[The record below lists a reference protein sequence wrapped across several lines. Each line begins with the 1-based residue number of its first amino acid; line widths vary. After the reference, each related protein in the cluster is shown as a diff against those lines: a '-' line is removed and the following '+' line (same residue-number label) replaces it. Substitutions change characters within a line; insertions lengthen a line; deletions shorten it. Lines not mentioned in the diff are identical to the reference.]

1 MQNKSCG
8 KFDLAHWN
16 IIYQTFKVQRSG
28 QFEKS
33 AHWEESMIANAT
45 TAPSATPSNSFRWM
59 QLIIGVVCM
68 AMIANLQYGWTYFV
82 APMAKANSWDVAGI
96 QIAFSI
102 FVALETWLTPL
113 EGWIV
118 DSLGPRG
125 PRLMVAAGGILV
137 AIGWLINA
145 KAGSLQALYGGAV
158 VSGIGAGAIYA
169 TCVGNAVKWFPDRRG
184 LAVGLTAA
192 GFGAGAAVTVIPIQ
206 MMIASI
212 GYADTFFWFALGQG
226 AIIFVLAWFLRPP
239 LPGEVAS
246 GSAVKV
252 LQSKTSSTPGQMLS
266 SPVFWLLYVMFILVS
281 ASGLMVTAQIALIA
295 KDFGVAQTVVLF
307 GFTTLIVAGVIDNLA
322 NGGARPFFGWV
333 SDQIG
338 REYTMAIAFSAGGVA
353 YWLLGTAGTTP
364 WTFVICA
371 ALIFF
376 TWGEI
381 FSLFPSTCTDMF
393 GPKYATTNTSL
404 LYTAKGLAA
413 FVVPLANI
421 LKAYTGN
428 WHAVFAA
435 ASIMNFIVVLM
446 ALFIVRP
453 MRISISAKENKSAVG
468 QPAE

>member
-1 MQNKSCG
+1 M
-8 KFDLAHWN
+8 
-16 IIYQTFKVQRSG
+16 
-28 QFEKS
+28 
-33 AHWEESMIANAT
+33 
-45 TAPSATPSNSFRWM
+45 PSNSFRWM
-59 QLIIGVVCM
+59 QLIIGVICM

-102 FVALETWLTPL
+102 FVALETWLTPI

-118 DSLGPRG
+118 DSLGPQRG
-125 PRLMVAAGGILV
+125 PKLMVAAGGVLV
-137 AIGWLINA
+137 GIGWIINA
-145 KAGSLQALYGGAV
+145 YAGSLQALYAGAI
-158 VSGIGAGAIYA
+158 VSGIGGGAIYA

-206 MMIASI
+206 MMIASM
-212 GYADTFFWFALGQG
+212 GYAATFFWFAIGQG
-226 AIIFVLAWFLRPP
+226 TIIFVLAWFLRSPQA
-239 LPGEVAS
+239 GEVPT
-246 GSAVKV
+246 GGAVKV
-252 LQSKTSSTPGQMLS
+252 LQSKTSSTPSQMLT
-266 SPVFWLLYVMFILVS
+266 SPVFWILYLMFVLVS

-295 KDFGVAQTVVLF
+295 KDYGVADKVLLF
-307 GFTTLIVAGVIDNLA
+307 GGTTLIVAGIIDNLA

-338 REYTMAIAFSAGGVA
+338 REYTMAIAFFAGALA
-353 YWLLGTAGTTP
+353 YWLLGTAGSTP

-404 LYTAKGLAA
+404 LYTAKGVSA
-413 FVVPLANI
+413 FVVPLANL
-421 LKAYTGN
+421 LKSYTGS
-428 WHAVFAA
+428 WHAVFVA
-435 ASIMNFIVVLM
+435 ASLMNLFVVAL
-446 ALFIVRP
+446 ALFVVRP
-453 MRISISAKENKSAVG
+453 MRLSINASENKTPVG

>member
-1 MQNKSCG
+1 MS
-8 KFDLAHWN
+8 
-16 IIYQTFKVQRSG
+16 
-28 QFEKS
+28 
-33 AHWEESMIANAT
+33 ANAPPLT
-45 TAPSATPSNSFRWM
+45 PGGTSEAPSNGFRWM
-59 QLIIGVVCM
+59 QLIIGVICM

-82 APMAKANSWDVAGI
+82 APMAKANSWDVAGM
-96 QIAFSI
+96 QVAFAI
-102 FVALETWLTPL
+102 FVALETWLTPI

-118 DSLGPRG
+118 DSLGPTRG
-125 PRLMVAAGGILV
+125 PRLMVAAGGVMVL
-137 AIGWLINA
+137 IGWLINA
-145 KAGSLQALYGGAV
+145 YAGSLQALYAGAI
-158 VSGIGAGAIYA
+158 VSGIGAGGIYA

-206 MMIASI
+206 MMIASM
-212 GYADTFFWFALGQG
+212 GYAATFFWFALGQG
-226 AIIFVLAWFLRPP
+226 AIIFALAWFLRPP
-239 LPGEVAS
+239 VPGEVPT

-252 LQSKTSSTPGQMLS
+252 LQSKNSSTPGQMLK
-266 SPVFWLLYVMFILVS
+266 SPVFWILYAMFILVS

-295 KDFGVAQTVVLF
+295 KDYGVASTVIMF
-307 GFTTLIVAGVIDNLA
+307 GATTLIVSGVIDNLA

-338 REYTMAIAFSAGGVA
+338 REYTMAIAFTAGGFA
-353 YWLLGTAGTTP
+353 YWLLGSAGTTP

-404 LYTAKGLAA
+404 LYTAKGLSA
-413 FVVPLANI
+413 FVVPLANM
-421 LKAYTGN
+421 LKSYSGS
-428 WHAVFAA
+428 WHSVFVV
-435 ASIMNFIVVLM
+435 ASLMNFAVVLM

-453 MRISISAKENKSAVG
+453 MRISIANGAKGVVG
-468 QPAE
+468 QAAE

>member
-1 MQNKSCG
+1 MSSQ
-8 KFDLAHWN
+8 
-16 IIYQTFKVQRSG
+16 Q
-28 QFEKS
+28 
-33 AHWEESMIANAT
+33 IAAPT
-45 TAPSATPSNSFRWM
+45 AAPSNGFRWM
-59 QLIIGVVCM
+59 QLIIGVICM

-82 APMAKANSWDVAGI
+82 SPMAKANSWDVAGI

-102 FVALETWLTPL
+102 FIALETWLTPL
-113 EGWIV
+113 QGWIV
-118 DSLGPRG
+118 DSLGLRG
-125 PRLMVAAGGILV
+125 PKLVVAAGGVLV
-137 AIGWLINA
+137 ALGWLINSWA
-145 KAGSLQALYGGAV
+145 ASLNMLYLGAI
-158 VSGIGAGAIYA
+158 VSGAGAGAIYA

-206 MMIASI
+206 MMIASL
-212 GYADTFFWFALGQG
+212 GYAATFFWFALGQG

-239 LPGEVAS
+239 LQGEVPS

-252 LQSKTSSTPGQMLS
+252 LQSKNSSTPGQMLK
-266 SPVFWLLYVMFILVS
+266 SPVFWILYAMFILVS

-295 KDFGVAQTVVLF
+295 KDYGVAQTVILF
-307 GFTTLIVAGVIDNLA
+307 GATTLIVSGIIDNLA

-338 REYTMAIAFSAGGVA
+338 REYTMAIAFTAGGLA
-353 YWLLGTAGTTP
+353 YWLLGSAGTTP

-404 LYTAKGLAA
+404 LYTAKGLSA
-413 FVVPLANI
+413 FVVPLANL
-421 LKAYTGN
+421 LKSYTGN
-428 WHAVFAA
+428 WHSVFVVAA
-435 ASIMNFIVVLM
+435 LMNFGVVAL
-446 ALFIVRP
+446 ALFVVRP
-453 MRISISAKENKSAVG
+453 MRISISENESRGAVG

>member
-1 MQNKSCG
+1 MMVSNTQ
-8 KFDLAHWN
+8 
-16 IIYQTFKVQRSG
+16 
-28 QFEKS
+28 
-33 AHWEESMIANAT
+33 ANAS
-45 TAPSATPSNSFRWM
+45 PPSNSFRWT
-59 QLIIGVVCM
+59 QLIIGIICM

-82 APMAKANSWDVAGI
+82 GPMAKANSWQVAGI
-96 QIAFSI
+96 QVAFSI
-102 FVALETWLTPL
+102 FIALETWLTPL

-125 PRLMVAAGGILV
+125 PKLVVAAGGILV
-137 AIGWLINA
+137 GLGWLINS
-145 KAGSLQALYGGAV
+145 KAASLEMLYVGAV

-206 MMIASI
+206 KMIASI
-212 GYADTFFWFALGQG
+212 GYSATFFWFAIGQG
-226 AIIFVLAWFLRPP
+226 IIIFVLAWILRPP
-239 LPGEVAS
+239 VAGEVPSA
-246 GSAVKV
+246 SAVKV

-266 SPVFWLLYVMFILVS
+266 SPVFWLLYLMFVMVS
-281 ASGLMVTAQIALIA
+281 ASGLMVTAQVALIA
-295 KDFGVAQTVVLF
+295 RDYNVAHTIILF
-307 GFTTLIVAGVIDNLA
+307 GGTTLIVAGIFDNLA

-338 REYTMAIAFSAGGVA
+338 REYTMAIAFGAGGIA
-353 YWLLGTAGTTP
+353 YWLLGSFGTTP

-404 LYTAKGLAA
+404 LYTAKGLSA
-413 FVVPLANI
+413 FVVPFANVI
-421 LKAYTGN
+421 KAHTGS
-428 WHAVFAA
+428 WHAVFVIAA
-435 ASIMNFIVVLM
+435 LMNFAVVIL
-446 ALFIVRP
+446 ALFVVRP
-453 MRISISAKENKSAVG
+453 MRRSISASENKAALG

>member
-1 MQNKSCG
+1 
-8 KFDLAHWN
+8 
-16 IIYQTFKVQRSG
+16 
-28 QFEKS
+28 
-33 AHWEESMIANAT
+33 MIAGAANPSSQ
-45 TAPSATPSNSFRWM
+45 APSSGFRWM
-59 QLIIGVVCM
+59 QLIIGVICM
-68 AMIANLQYGWTYFV
+68 AMIANLQYGWTFFV
-82 APMAKANSWDVAGI
+82 NPMAKANSWDVASI
-96 QIAFSI
+96 QVAFSI

-118 DSLGPRG
+118 DSLGPRRG
-125 PRLMVAAGGILV
+125 PKLMVAAGGIFV

-145 KAGSLQALYGGAV
+145 KATSLEMLYLGAV
-158 VSGIGAGAIYA
+158 VSGVGAGGIYA

-212 GYADTFFWFALGQG
+212 GYAQTFFWFALVQG
-226 AIIFVLAWFLRPP
+226 GIIFVLAWFLRSPEP
-239 LPGEVAS
+239 SEVPSA
-246 GSAVKV
+246 GAVKV
-252 LQSKTSSTPGQMLS
+252 LQSKTSSTPGQMLA
-266 SPVFWLLYVMFILVS
+266 SPIFWLLYIMFVLVS
-281 ASGLMVTAQIALIA
+281 ASGLMIAAQVAVIA
-295 KDFGVAQTVVLF
+295 KDYGVGQTVLLF
-307 GFTTLIVAGVIDNLA
+307 GATTLTVAGIIDNLA

-338 REYTMAIAFSAGGVA
+338 REYTMAIAFTAGGVA

-364 WTFVICA
+364 WTFVISA

-404 LYTAKGLAA
+404 LYTAKGLSA

-421 LKAYTGN
+421 LKSYTGD
-428 WHAVFAA
+428 WHAVFAVA
-435 ASIMNFIVVLM
+435 AVMNFIVVAL
-446 ALFIVRP
+446 ALFVVRP
-453 MRISISAKENKSAVG
+453 MRISISASENKSKTAVG